1 MASEVESDRNLL
13 FGVLAL
19 QQEFI
24 DAQQFAEACAA
35 WSVRKDSP
43 LAQILLERGWM
54 NAEDREEVE
63 RFLRRKLKKFGGDA
77 RRTLDS
83 VADASTRQSLHQIDD
98 PQIRRSMATIAAS
111 HPSVLLQTLA
121 PGRRLAAFA
130 LHA

>member
-1 MASEVESDRNLL
+1 MNEVESDRNLL

-63 RFLRRKLKKFGGDA
+63 RFLQRKLKKFGGDA
-77 RRTLDS
+77 RRTLNS

-98 PQIRRSMATIAAS
+98 PRSADRWRRSRRPILPSCFRPS
-111 HPSVLLQTLA
+111 HRRA
-121 PGRRLAAFA
+121 PHSGRGTR
-130 LHA
+130 